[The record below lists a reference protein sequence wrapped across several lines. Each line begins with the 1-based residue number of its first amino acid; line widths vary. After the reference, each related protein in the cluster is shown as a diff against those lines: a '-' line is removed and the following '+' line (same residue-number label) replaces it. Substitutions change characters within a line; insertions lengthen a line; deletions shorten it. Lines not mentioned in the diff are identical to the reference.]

1 MSLKIDPI
9 YFANNKLDTLIK
21 VEKQE
26 YLDKIIRVYQ
36 NLGEP
41 YSSYAQKINPNIWN
55 IYGKDTLLDYKLQT
69 PPHIFYIVDVK
80 KRICNSEVFDW
91 DLYLEHSNSKK
102 QFDDGCDDANKNT
115 LSADL
120 DEKEM

>member
-9 YFANNKLDTLIK
+9 YFVNNKLDTLIR

-26 YLDKIIRVYQ
+26 TLDKIIKVYQ

-55 IYGKDTLLDYKLQT
+55 IYGKETLLDCKLQM
-69 PPHIFYIVDVK
+69 PPHIFYIVNVK

-91 DLYLEHSNSKK
+91 DLYLKHPSSKNK
-102 QFDDGCDDANKNT
+102 CPYSCDDANKNT
-115 LSADL
+115 PSADL
-120 DEKEM
+120 DEKGM